1 MSDFIKSLIDEAHV
15 DFLNRQYDECIR
27 KLKSIKMRVKNPE
40 HLGKMQIKENNIDS
54 EYRSRY
60 KNVTSNDD
68 VEFLNKIM
76 ALKEWQGKEY
86 IVYYTMALEDYGLE

>member
-27 KLKSIKMRVKNPE
+27 KLKSIKIRVVDTNI
-40 HLGKMQIKENNIDS
+40 LGRMTSKENQVDTEYKTRYANIQS
-54 EYRSRY
+54 S
-60 KNVTSNDD
+60 DD

-76 ALKEWQGKEY
+76 ALKEWEAKEY
-86 IVYYTMALEDYGLE
+86 LSFYSDINTEIP